1 MFFGQTRKKI
11 SNSRP
16 MLTRSMTRRNQFAN
30 LHADIV
36 SYMLSQLSIDSVI
49 PFGITSKV
57 HHTVARDEVLGRHR
71 AALRALREAQREEIR
86 AWDASR
92 RLHRELKTL
101 NKKVNQE
108 WRDQVVGPLQVFDQ
122 EWAPAGEDQERLQEL
137 YDQCSSIKEKE
148 ATLQQVCR
156 NASAAITQLNKG
168 VKDALGK

>member
-92 RLHRELKTL
+92 RLLRELKSL
-101 NKKVNQE
+101 VNRVVQD
-108 WRDQVVGPLQVFDQ
+108 WRDQVDQRLGFDQ